1 MKVKFSN
8 KKGDYLGVTE
18 GHVYDVINNMPSES
32 GGQWVEFR
40 NDIGLIA
47 LAKVGGFGDAF
58 GTWEIVSE

>member
-18 GHVYDVINNMPSES
+18 GHVYDVINSMPSES

-40 NDIGLIA
+40 NDIGFIA
-47 LAKVGGFGDAF
+47 LAKVGGFGDAL